1 MNLCI
6 IFQLM
11 PFTVTKIRIIFDRI
25 SIDLSLNDIRLIK
38 LIILSDLIL
47 ILIRF
52 NDMIYESQIYDIN
65 KYMITK
71 ILIDPRDRKSEN
83 I

>member
-38 LIILSDLIL
+38 LIILSDIIL

-52 NDMIYESQIYDIN
+52 NDI
-65 KYMITK
+65 
-71 ILIDPRDRKSEN
+71 
-83 I
+83 